1 MSVELRVG
9 DYVRQTKGLSGHM
22 GPIVKVN
29 RKTVWL
35 EGYFMLEEMWN
46 IADLVLLEWNEKI
59 NCWQDA

>member
-9 DYVRQTKGLSGHM
+9 DYVRQAKDLSGHM

-35 EGYFMLEEMWN
+35 VGYFMLEEMWN
-46 IADLVLLEWNEKI
+46 IEDLVLLEWNEKI